1 MSLFDGVR
9 RLLVVHAHP
18 DDETLLGGARVAAL
32 ATAGVEVVLLTATRG
47 ERGEVVS
54 GPLVDLVG
62 TPELAVE
69 REREL
74 ADAVRALGIAR
85 HHLLGTPPAR
95 AGGEPRQY
103 EDSGMRWVT
112 PELAGPAEDVGPAAF
127 TRADPAEVSADVRA
141 LLEHEQPDLVL
152 TYDTDG
158 GYGHPDHVFTHEVVL
173 DACRGHGVPLVLFA
187 NDGTEST
194 GAERWEDSAELDAVF
209 AALRCH
215 RSQLS
220 VEWPYVVH
228 SGGQREL
235 IDARSAVRVA
245 S

>member
-18 DDETLLGGARVAAL
+18 DDEALMGGARVAAL
-32 ATAGVEVVLLTATRG
+32 AAAGVKVVLLTATRG
-47 ERGEVVS
+47 ERGEVVP
-54 GPLVDLVG
+54 GPLTDLVG

-74 ADAVRALGIAR
+74 AGAAQALGIIR
-85 HHLLGTPPAR
+85 HHLLGTAPALVGD
-95 AGGEPRQY
+95 APRRY

-112 PELAGPAEDVGPAAF
+112 PELAGPAVDIGPAAF
-127 TRADPAEVSADVRA
+127 TRADRAEVSADVRA
-141 LLEHEQPDLVL
+141 LLAYEQPDLVL
-152 TYDTDG
+152 SYDADG
-158 GYGHPDHVFTHEVVL
+158 GYGHPDHVFTHEVVIE
-173 DACRGHGVPLVLFA
+173 ACRREAVPLALFVA
-187 NDGTEST
+187 DGSEPAGTEH
-194 GAERWEDSAELDAVF
+194 WDDSAHLDAVF

-220 VEWPYVVH
+220 VDRPYVVH

-235 IDARSAVRVA
+235 VDARCAVRPA